1 MKRQKTVVRVKRT
14 RGLGREQ
21 SAITVERDGRMK
33 EYSSVEELPH
43 ELRALVD
50 EFITSEDDSSAF
62 DSQAFTD
69 NFGIRRQTSLHDQ
82 DGSLVLEYRWFD
94 GWLFFCL
101 LVGIPYISY
110 ECYQS
115 LYDASSLI
123 RGMGWGGT
131 AFVILSFYYGL
142 ALLLNKTVIEVC
154 PRTLSVL
161 HSPLPWFGSKKIA
174 AASIVQIFYIT
185 HYHRRG
191 GRTYSLL
198 AMTDTGQHLSLIDG
212 ASSKHEVIRLELA
225 IEKYLGIQDWP
236 RFGE

>member
-1 MKRQKTVVRVKRT
+1 MKHQKTVVRVKRT

-33 EYSSVEELPH
+33 EYSSVDELPS

-50 EFITSEDDSSAF
+50 EFITSEDDSSGF
-62 DSQAFTD
+62 DSQAFSD
-69 NFGIRRQTSLHDQ
+69 NLGMRRQTSLHDQ
-82 DGSLVLEYRWFD
+82 DGSLILEYRWFD
-94 GWLFFCL
+94 GWVFFSL

-110 ECYQS
+110 ECSQA
-115 LYDASSLI
+115 LHDASSPI
-123 RGMGWGGT
+123 RVMGWGGT
-131 AFVILSFYYGL
+131 AFVMLAFYYGI
-142 ALLLNKTVIEVC
+142 ALLLNRTVIEVC
-154 PRTLSVL
+154 PQTLSVL

-174 AASIVQIFYIT
+174 AASIAQIFYT
-185 HYHRRG
+185 TNYHRRG

-225 IEKYLGIQDWP
+225 IEKYLGIEDWP